1 MSGCYGDK
9 DKLNEINSTIYAKNK
24 IKNVIIKIKILRVYH
39 MLLLVSCDSVSHT
52 FQHIKMKDHGK
63 TAVEVLPTL
72 L

>member
-9 DKLNEINSTIYAKNK
+9 DKLNEINPTIYAKK
-24 IKNVIIKIKILRVYH
+24 KNAIIKIKILRVYH
-39 MLLLVSCDSVSHT
+39 MLLLVSSDSVSQT

>member
-1 MSGCYGDK
+1 METK
-9 DKLNEINSTIYAKNK
+9 TNSMKSTHNHLCK
-24 IKNVIIKIKILRVYH
+24 KNVIIKIKILRVYR
-39 MLLLVSCDSVSHT
+39 MLLLVSRDSVSQT